1 MSSCNLR
8 RRSSRASGDFSAERA
23 LGLFRLTLHGR
34 KHRFVNR
41 ERDLLG
47 SSPARIIRAPAAANT
62 TTPAGGAIR
71 TRTAAKTTTPAGGAI
86 RTRAT
91 NPTGGARRT
100 RTAAKATT
108 PTRGAIRTRTSSST
122 RGAIRTRT
130 AAAASNRAGDATRTR
145 TTAPASV
152 PAPLSLINILQTH
165 HVFGSR
171 STALELHC
179 AGRSLHGD
187 AGANVCTR
195 VSTIQREI

>member
-47 SSPARIIRAPAAANT
+47 SSPARIIRAPAAAK
-62 TTPAGGAIR
+62 TTP
-71 TRTAAKTTTPAGGAI
+71 PAGGAI